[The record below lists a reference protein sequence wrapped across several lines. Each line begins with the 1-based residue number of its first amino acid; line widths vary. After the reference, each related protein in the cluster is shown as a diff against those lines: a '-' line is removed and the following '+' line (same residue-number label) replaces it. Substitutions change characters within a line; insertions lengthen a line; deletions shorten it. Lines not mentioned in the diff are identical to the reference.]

1 MLARVE
7 PAYRER
13 SIEHLAPAFIHGSEA
28 EVLMGKHF
36 ADERSLAFPFQAALL
51 RDPPYLD
58 VFVIGQFR
66 HTARIRAAARPV
78 ATGRRA
84 VVQRFM
90 RPLFVVNAL
99 ELLERLLLCAPRGL
113 RRLCRGLLRSQCI
126 RSCRPFSCG
135 DAGRLR
141 SGRMPSFTHHIESR
155 LNPPGATEANGAP
168 LSVWIT
174 AGRPNSRNA
183 ASKAACTGT
192 PPVCST
198 AWQRNR

>member
-113 RRLCRGLLRSQCI
+113 RRLCRGLLQSQVHPLMPPI
-126 RSCRPFSCG
+126 FLRRRRPT
-135 DAGRLR
+135 ALR
-141 SGRMPSFTHHIESR
+141 HNAQLPPPHRER

-192 PPVCST
+192 LPVCST